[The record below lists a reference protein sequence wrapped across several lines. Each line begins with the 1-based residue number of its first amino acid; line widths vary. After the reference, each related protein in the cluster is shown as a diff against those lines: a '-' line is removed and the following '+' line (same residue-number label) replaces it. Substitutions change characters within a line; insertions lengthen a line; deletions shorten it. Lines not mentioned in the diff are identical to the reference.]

1 LRPERAM
8 IVCITEG
15 LTFID
20 MLIPLLINNNIVN
33 FYKFILLVD
42 TLAPFNVT
50 GNKFIIDAQFWIR
63 KSHGNHV
70 TEKRKKKK
78 KLFNKSAS
86 KWSKWNSN
94 LYIILENTCI
104 KKIVINFWLLIKL
117 FFFLEIICKARF
129 RIFTN
134 FLSMN
139 KNVAMVIFL

>member
-78 KLFNKSAS
+78 NFLINQQV
-86 KWSKWNSN
+86 NEVN
-94 LYIILENTCI
+94 E
-104 KKIVINFWLLIKL
+104 IVIFIS
-117 FFFLEIICKARF
+117 F
-129 RIFTN
+129 
-134 FLSMN
+134 
-139 KNVAMVIFL
+139 